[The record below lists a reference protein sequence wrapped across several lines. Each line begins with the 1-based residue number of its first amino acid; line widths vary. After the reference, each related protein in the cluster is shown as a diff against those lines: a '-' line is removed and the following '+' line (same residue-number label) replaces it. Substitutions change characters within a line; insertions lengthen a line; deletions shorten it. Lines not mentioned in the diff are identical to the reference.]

1 MKKLTFFFGILFIFI
16 SISFGLIKAIET
28 EQNII
33 YLYSSKNYLKQ
44 DIIKDL
50 ENDGMTID
58 KIKVDD
64 LDNLKYFYLY
74 QAAYNMPSEEFTEPI
89 IISGENYYIG
99 KENIVN
105 NLEAIKIKAQEKIK
119 SIKDVNIK
127 MIVYFKSTFCQDCQQ
142 IEADI
147 LALEAQGIKVVW
159 INTADGNN
167 DNRDSQLLLNYGE
180 AYGVKE
186 PTVPLVFAG
195 DKYYHTGAVI
205 TKNIAEISLN
215 SANSLIDVEFK
226 EVDISKFHG
235 LMGFVFVIIGGLI
248 DGFNPCA
255 MAILILFI
263 GMLIGTKAK
272 KSILINISIAYIL
285 GLFVTYF
292 ALGLFLMEFIG
303 YIEPYISN
311 LATYIN
317 VFIIAFSLFFF
328 VFNLYDYYVTKRKD
342 YKKVKNQLPKRI
354 QKFNK
359 KIINFFSH
367 KINDKNIFVVYLFS
381 FLLAVIIT
389 FTEFLCTGQ
398 VYLPIIL
405 MIKESSV
412 VEGTIKLLVYNIMFV
427 LPLIVLAIIT
437 IKARSAMET
446 SNIIREK
453 LHIIKLITSFL
464 FLGIALY
471 YILVVIGVV

>member
-1 MKKLTFFFGILFIFI
+1 
-16 SISFGLIKAIET
+16 
-28 EQNII
+28 
-33 YLYSSKNYLKQ
+33 
-44 DIIKDL
+44 
-50 ENDGMTID
+50 
-58 KIKVDD
+58 
-64 LDNLKYFYLY
+64 
-74 QAAYNMPSEEFTEPI
+74 
-89 IISGENYYIG
+89 
-99 KENIVN
+99 
-105 NLEAIKIKAQEKIK
+105 
-119 SIKDVNIK
+119 
-127 MIVYFKSTFCQDCQQ
+127 
-142 IEADI
+142 
-147 LALEAQGIKVVW
+147 
-159 INTADGNN
+159 
-167 DNRDSQLLLNYGE
+167 
-180 AYGVKE
+180 
-186 PTVPLVFAG
+186 
-195 DKYYHTGAVI
+195 
-205 TKNIAEISLN
+205 
-215 SANSLIDVEFK
+215 
-226 EVDISKFHG
+226 
-235 LMGFVFVIIGGLI
+235 
-248 DGFNPCA
+248 
-255 MAILILFI
+255 
-263 GMLIGTKAK
+263 
-272 KSILINISIAYIL
+272 
-285 GLFVTYF
+285 
-292 ALGLFLMEFIG
+292 MEFIG

-328 VFNLYDYYVTKRKD
+328 GFNLYDYYVTKRKD